1 MWVHT
6 YIHAYTNSREKIM
19 TMRRGSECLLP
30 LPHHIDKFQ
39 IYRSMVIKF
48 SLILFTTFFSH
59 AVSWCMGAEI
69 FYLGRMSSAVLHWV
83 VSPFVARLF
92 ERNLTH
98 KNRRLAVALLL
109 IQGHESEK
117 IVNTYILYF
126 QSYYT
131 QFVKYSNCCYTQLLT
146 FQTLLQFL
154 KDHWNWWYET
164 NDDLD
169 IYI

>member
-1 MWVHT
+1 MHTQIQGRKSWQWEEEVSAYFPCHTTLTSFKFIDLWLSNLVWYYSQLFFHMPYLDAWVLKYFTLAEWVQQSCTELFHPLSQDSLNEISPIKT
-6 YIHAYTNSREKIM
+6 ED
-19 TMRRGSECLLP
+19 LP
-30 LPHHIDKFQ
+30 
-39 IYRSMVIKF
+39 
-48 SLILFTTFFSH
+48 
-59 AVSWCMGAEI
+59 
-69 FYLGRMSSAVLHWV
+69 
-83 VSPFVARLF
+83 
-92 ERNLTH
+92 
-98 KNRRLAVALLL
+98 VALLL